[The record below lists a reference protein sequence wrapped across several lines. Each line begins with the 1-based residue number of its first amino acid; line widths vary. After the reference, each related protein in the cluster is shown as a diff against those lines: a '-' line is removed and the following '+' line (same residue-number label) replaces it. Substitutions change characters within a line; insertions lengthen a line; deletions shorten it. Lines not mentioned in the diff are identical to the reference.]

1 LRTGLDESG
10 HPPLGY
16 GEYYFR
22 DSFEMNAPEMEV
34 KGGRGAALAAKQRE
48 GLALQPHSGVTSAAA
63 SSSVSS
69 RSFNLLQVFVPSFL
83 LVALLLT
90 AVLVLVLETD
100 SELFSGLRG
109 LPEIVILRQ
118 EYYEPAK
125 EYVRQKLGGTM

>member
-1 LRTGLDESG
+1 
-10 HPPLGY
+10 
-16 GEYYFR
+16 
-22 DSFEMNAPEMEV
+22 MNAPEMEV

-48 GLALQPHSGVTSAAA
+48 GMALQPHSGVTSGA
-63 SSSVSS
+63 SSVTS

-118 EYYEPAK
+118 EYYEPVK